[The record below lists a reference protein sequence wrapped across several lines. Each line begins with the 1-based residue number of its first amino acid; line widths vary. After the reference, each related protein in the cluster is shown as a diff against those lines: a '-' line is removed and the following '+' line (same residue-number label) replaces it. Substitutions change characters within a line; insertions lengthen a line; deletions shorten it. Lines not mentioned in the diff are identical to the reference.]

1 MEQALVNQI
10 ISYLSYKGHYVW
22 RNNSGV
28 VKSDYTDKAGRYKQ
42 RMWRAGVK
50 GGSDILGI
58 AKSGKFIAVECKIK
72 GNKPTE
78 LQLLFL
84 EEIKSRGGHAI
95 VAYELEDVQKEL

>member
-1 MEQALVNQI
+1 METRLVNLI
-10 ISYLSYKGHYVW
+10 ISYLTIKGHFVW

-28 VKSDYTDKAGRYKQ
+28 VKSDYTNKYGQYKK

-58 AKSGKFIAVECKIK
+58 AKNGKMIAVECKIK

-78 LQLLFL
+78 LQTQFL
-84 EEIKSRGGHAI
+84 EEIKSRGGYAI
-95 VAYELEDVQKEL
+95 IAYDLEDVQNVL